1 LVYLSLLMAIRFL
14 GLFIVM
20 PVLAL
25 YAMKLQ
31 GADEFSVGVALG
43 AYALSQ
49 VFLQIP
55 FGKAADKYDKKK
67 ILILGLFLLF
77 LGSLV
82 CAFSTNIYMLI
93 FGRLLQGAGA
103 IGGVILAY
111 MADLSSEENRTK
123 AFARMGQFI
132 ALSFALSMVLGP
144 TIGTKYGVDKLFLLT
159 AFLALVSIFIV
170 IKKVPPAPKI
180 IHHHQK
186 SSIKDILSHKELLK
200 LFFSGFMQ
208 KGLMSVFF
216 LLIPLTFTSLFG
228 WDKTELWKVYIPAL
242 IIGFFALPLG
252 AILAEK
258 KAKAKLVF
266 ILSAFSITF
275 ALVLFLISIIQK
287 NELLAILGVIVFFFG
302 FNLLEPVLQSF
313 VSKIA
318 YAHQK
323 ATALSISNTIQ
334 YLGIFLGGAV
344 AGYFM
349 RHNML
354 KEFLI
359 LAIIMGILWIIALI
373 KMKPIK
379 KLKVVEYEHFDKDFI
394 NELKTN
400 KKVYDFYE
408 KDGKLIVRYQGEE
421 NE

>member
-1 LVYLSLLMAIRFL
+1 MIYLSLLMAIRFL

-25 YAMKLQ
+25 YAMHLQ
-31 GADEFSVGVALG
+31 GATEFSVGVALG

-55 FGKAADKYDKKK
+55 FGKLADKYDKKT
-67 ILILGLFLLF
+67 ILVIGLLLLF

-111 MADLSSEENRTK
+111 IADLTDENTRAK

-132 ALSFALSMVLGP
+132 ALSFAVSMILGP
-144 TIGTKYGVDKLFLLT
+144 TIGAKYGVDKLFLLT
-159 AFLALVSIFIV
+159 ALLALLSIWIV
-170 IKKVPPAPKI
+170 LKKVPPAPKI
-180 IHHHQK
+180 VHHVQK
-186 SSIKDILSHKELLK
+186 SSLKDIFAHKELLK

-216 LLIPLTFTSLFG
+216 LLIPLVFTQNFDY
-228 WDKTELWKVYIPAL
+228 DKTELWKVYIPAL
-242 IIGFFALPLG
+242 IFGFFALPLG

-258 KAKAKLVF
+258 KGKGKFVF
-266 ILSAFSITF
+266 VLSAISITL
-275 ALVLFLISIIQK
+275 ALVLFLIGVTQNNKTAALI
-287 NELLAILGVIVFFFG
+287 GVIVFFFG
-302 FNLLEPVLQSF
+302 FNMLEPVLQSF
-313 VSKIA
+313 VSKVA
-318 YAHQK
+318 FAHQK
-323 ATALSISNTIQ
+323 ATALSTSNTIQ

-344 AGYFM
+344 AGYFLK
-349 RHNML
+349 HGML
-354 KEFLI
+354 VEFLI
-359 LAIIMGILWIIALI
+359 ISIIIGIVWTITLI
-373 KMKPIK
+373 KMKPVK
-379 KLKVVEYEHFDKDFI
+379 KFKIVEYENFDKDFI
-394 NELKTN
+394 EELKTE

-408 KDGKLIVRYQGEE
+408 KDGKLIVRYID
-421 NE
+421 